1 MENAGTTL
9 LIAKDKKKARQQTLG
24 CSTFLVR
31 PRQQTKQKKKP
42 AKINDSELLGMGVV
56 DFGLEQRMGLG
67 TSPKVCFYMCASLY
81 VYVCVCVCEDICRQ
95 L

>member
-1 MENAGTTL
+1 MQK
-9 LIAKDKKKARQQTLG
+9 IKKKRGNKLWAARHFSLDPG
-24 CSTFLVR
+24 N
-31 PRQQTKQKKKP
+31 KQKKKP

>member
-31 PRQQTKQKKKP
+31 PRQQTKKKKP